1 MCAGHLTP
9 AFLRTRALKPRVRVV
24 LSAGHIDLMRKV
36 AFHVNILIDFC
47 VQRNVTPCPG
57 NAVPVLQALSLS
69 VALVVLFAGLV
80 GFVSWEDASPG
91 SRGPGQ
97 GAGSV
102 RRGGRPGAAAARAL
116 PRGRPPPPPRPLQA
130 GGVLAACSLHT
141 GASPAPRAPAC
152 APTTG
157 GRGRI
162 SRAVTFPPAVFAG
175 VASTVLPSFDFSRKT
190 KIKINEKKTGAQRL
204 PGGFLPGLRL
214 RMLRAGRIQGVGVF
228 HAFPTGLQRRLL
240 PAWGGR
246 GGRARG
252 GGAAEQPCHVLNSV
266 HAGLPRREAGPSMN
280 LPPARTGAGK
290 EYGW

>member
-69 VALVVLFAGLV
+69 VALVVLLAGLV

-116 PRGRPPPPPRPLQA
+116 PRGRPPPRPLRA
-130 GGVLAACSLHT
+130 GGVLATCSLHT
-141 GASPAPRAPAC
+141 GASPTLRAPAC

-157 GRGRI
+157 AVAAFPGLSRSRQLSSRVLPALSCPLLTSAARQKSKSMKKNWCTAAPWRLPSWSPAPDAESWEDPGSWGFPRVSDWASELPSPRLGRTGWASEGRRR
-162 SRAVTFPPAVFAG
+162 SRAALPCAEFGACRFAEEG
-175 VASTVLPSFDFSRKT
+175 
-190 KIKINEKKTGAQRL
+190 N
-204 PGGFLPGLRL
+204 GG
-214 RMLRAGRIQGVGVF
+214 
-228 HAFPTGLQRRLL
+228 
-240 PAWGGR
+240 
-246 GGRARG
+246 
-252 GGAAEQPCHVLNSV
+252 
-266 HAGLPRREAGPSMN
+266 PR
-280 LPPARTGAGK
+280 
-290 EYGW
+290 

>member
-1 MCAGHLTP
+1 MPWKCCAGPTGLEP
-9 AFLRTRALKPRVRVV
+9 
-24 LSAGHIDLMRKV
+24 
-36 AFHVNILIDFC
+36 
-47 VQRNVTPCPG
+47 QRGVG
-57 NAVPVLQALSLS
+57 R
-69 VALVVLFAGLV
+69 LVC
-80 GFVSWEDASPG
+80 W
-91 SRGPGQ
+91 SRGL
-97 GAGSV
+97 
-102 RRGGRPGAAAARAL
+102 RELGRCVAWVSGTR
-116 PRGRPPPPPRPLQA
+116 PRGRIGAQGRPSWCCGGPSSATWTASASAKAAA
-130 GGVLAACSLHT
+130 GGWRPGRLLLAHRGVACTAGTCLCPHH
-141 GASPAPRAPAC
+141 
-152 APTTG
+152 G
-157 GRGRI
+157 GRGRV
-162 SRAVTFPPAVFAG
+162 SRAVTLPPAVFAG

-204 PGGFLPGLRL
+204 PGGFPPGLRL

>member
-1 MCAGHLTP
+1 
-9 AFLRTRALKPRVRVV
+9 
-24 LSAGHIDLMRKV
+24 MRKV

-97 GAGSV
+97 GAGSA
-102 RRGGRPGAAAARAL
+102 RRGGRPGAAVARAL
-116 PRGRPPPPPRPLQA
+116 PRGRPPPPPRPLRA

-157 GRGRI
+157 AVAAFPGL
-162 SRAVTFPPAVFAG
+162 SR
-175 VASTVLPSFDFSRKT
+175 SRQLSSRVLPALSCPLDFSRKT
-190 KIKINEKKTGAQRL
+190 KTKINEKKTGAQRL
-204 PGGFLPGLRL
+204 PGGFPPGLRL